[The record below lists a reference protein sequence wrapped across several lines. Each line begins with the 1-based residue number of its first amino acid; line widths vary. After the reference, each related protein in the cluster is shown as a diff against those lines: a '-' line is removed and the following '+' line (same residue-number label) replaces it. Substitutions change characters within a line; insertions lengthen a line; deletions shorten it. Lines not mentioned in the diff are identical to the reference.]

1 MNLAASTLVI
11 FLLVSPALIA
21 RRLYYTKELSRDFTK
36 RNTLTEIF
44 SSMFLAV
51 LLHALWICV
60 SNLKGYPSVN
70 FDFVTRLLFSAD
82 KIQDFSSFTNYT
94 SEIFKYFWSLSLV
107 AALGGYFLKILV
119 RTSYLDRFTKFLRYD
134 NKWFY
139 LISGEALDIKELN
152 FHRKERIFSKDIA
165 SIEANVYLNLNDN
178 TFFSGTI
185 VDYQLAENNSVDYVV
200 LTNTTK
206 NTSYGFVDGD
216 HKVVYEGDGS
226 EKKIMTKTISAD
238 VLNSEY
244 FVIPYSEIK
253 SISFK
258 YLMKSDKGFH
268 VFLSPYIFIKDNL
281 SKFSNFIRN
290 KFKKKISN

>member
-44 SSMFLAV
+44 SSVFLTI
-51 LLHALWICV
+51 LLHALWIWV
-60 SNLKGYPSVN
+60 SNLKGYPPVD

-82 KIQDFSSFTNYT
+82 KIQNFSSLTECTN
-94 SEIFKYFWSLSLV
+94 EIFKYFWTLCV
-107 AALGGYFLKILV
+107 AAALGGYSLKILV

-152 FHRKERIFSKDIA
+152 FHRQGRIFSKDIA
-165 SIEANVYLNLNDN
+165 SIEANVYINLDDN

-200 LTNTTK
+200 LTNATK
-206 NTSYGFVDGD
+206 NTLYALADNDG
-216 HKVVYEGDGS
+216 KIVYEAGDPT
-226 EKKIMTKTISAD
+226 KKVMTKAISVD

-268 VFLSPYIFIKDNL
+268 VFLSPYFFVKDNL
-281 SKFSNFIRN
+281 SKFSNFIRR
-290 KFKKKISN
+290 KFKKKGSN